1 MASKEIHIKTI
12 SFNIIVCTDIL
23 ENIINITQISYRQM
37 CRQLFTN
44 QLILF
49 SDIDK
54 SLLYVCRD
62 GISARIVLI
71 T

>member
-1 MASKEIHIKTI
+1 
-12 SFNIIVCTDIL
+12 V
-23 ENIINITQISYRQM
+23 ENIINITQIISKIRVQNIINNARAQM
-37 CRQLFTN
+37 CRQLYTN

-62 GISARIVLI
+62 DISAQIVLI

>member
-62 GISARIVLI
+62 GISA
-71 T
+71 

>member
-1 MASKEIHIKTI
+1 M
-12 SFNIIVCTDIL
+12 
-23 ENIINITQISYRQM
+23 ENIINITQIISKIRVQNIINNARAQMYRQ
-37 CRQLFTN
+37 LYTN

-62 GISARIVLI
+62 DISARIVLVI
-71 T
+71 